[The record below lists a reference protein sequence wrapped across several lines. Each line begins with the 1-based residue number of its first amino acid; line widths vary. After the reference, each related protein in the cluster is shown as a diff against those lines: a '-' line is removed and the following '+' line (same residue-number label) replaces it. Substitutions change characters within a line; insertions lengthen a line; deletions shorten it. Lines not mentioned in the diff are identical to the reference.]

1 MECCVNIMRKYIYMR
16 VGVAFPQRGGVAH
29 GQRACASGNEY
40 AELRLHKCITL
51 IAYGSHPNVYWAI
64 GVANP

>member
-1 MECCVNIMRKYIYMR
+1 MR